1 MKITNNIRTYI
12 ALLAGIALLV
22 SCSDDVT
29 APTYTVGE
37 ADNAIVLRAGISEG
51 STSVATRAG
60 EPGGYDDIDATN
72 HTKHLPFTNGTKAA
86 LRIDGTWLGHDPEA
100 ISQTTTAT
108 IGGIA
113 ANTDEKHNDL
123 TMSPQRYWDDYG
135 SADPANMPTGKGG
148 NVSDGSDGRSKGL
161 TIYGA
166 AVNGVTTAPVIDGST
181 GKQWT
186 ALTWNVGTPTGSPLT
201 LSQTGGWSDK
211 DLLISNNVKEG
222 GPDDTYKFDERDS
235 GKLLEFTH
243 AMSKITVRLIASEG
257 FPTSGVGATATK
269 FANAPEVK
277 LTSNETG
284 QSNAEWA
291 YTSGSV
297 NVETGAV
304 TSPANPAVI
313 TMHTAKTDDSQYT
326 VIYDALVAPGS
337 VFGAP
342 SGSPATYPVIARI
355 NADGNIYYVTSEK
368 IRAAITTSLGS
379 GHELGFA
386 TQPGKNYIITVN
398 VKKTKIEVTA
408 TIKDWVDIE
417 AEPIEPVISIDA
429 SVGDKGATG
438 GAFSDFDFYLSTTAA
453 SGYNKS
459 AKATGTPDGATKW
472 TFKDGSDQ
480 AITLHWPDHETH
492 YFMRGVSPSTTPVTN
507 EEHVVVNNG
516 QYNSSTSPSNLL
528 IGAPEITSGTKCGS
542 PEHDQVDMSTNGIC
556 ARNNTINLNF
566 QYVMSQVEVRLK
578 STGTD
583 ALQNK
588 VTIDGN
594 TTVEIIGGYKQ
605 ARILLSTRVHDEY
618 AEGDKVTDGKYA
630 LHPRSLT
637 SEETSEGI
645 IKSAM
650 HDIIVPQLLTDDMK
664 FRITV
669 TNSNSTQDVYE
680 AQLNKIKG
688 KKKGSSDALAE
699 ITEWKPGEHY
709 IYELDIK
716 KTSINVTATLTDWK
730 VVEANEDI
738 WF

>member
-1 MKITNNIRTYI
+1 MKITNNIAT
-12 ALLAGIALLV
+12 LLAGIAFLA
-22 SCSDDVT
+22 SCSDNV
-29 APTYTVGE
+29 APTYSVGE

-51 STSVATRAG
+51 GSGVQTRAV
-60 EPGGYDDIDATN
+60 ENPDAN
-72 HTKHLPFTNGTKAA
+72 HSSHVKFTQGTKAA
-86 LRIDGTWLGHDPEA
+86 LKVNGIWLEKGYTDNLV
-100 ISQTTTAT
+100 SKTTTAT
-108 IGGIA
+108 IGA
-113 ANTDEKHNDL
+113 ETATNSKHNTL
-123 TMSPQRYWDDYG
+123 SMSPQLYWDDYG
-135 SADPANMPTGKGG
+135 TADPANMPTGKGG
-148 NVSDGSDGRSKGL
+148 NISNGSDGRTKGL

-166 AVNGVTTAPVIDGST
+166 AVDGETENAPSVDS
-181 GKQWT
+181 WT
-186 ALTWNVGTPTGSPLT
+186 AMTWNLGTPAGSPLT
-201 LSQTGGWSDK
+201 LSQTGGWSTK
-211 DLLISNNVKEG
+211 DLLISHNVKEG
-222 GPDDTYKFDERDS
+222 GPDDTYKFDERGS
-235 GKLLEFTH
+235 GKLLEFAH

-257 FPTSGVGATATK
+257 FPATGVGATATK
-269 FANAPEVK
+269 FAAAPEVK

-291 YTSGSV
+291 NTACNINVTDGTYSNSG
-297 NVETGAV
+297 T
-304 TSPANPAVI
+304 PAVV

-337 VFGAP
+337 VFGAA

-368 IRAAITTSLGS
+368 IRAAITTKYGT
-379 GHELGFA
+379 GNELGFA
-386 TQPGKNYIITVN
+386 TQPGMNYIITVT

-408 TIKDWVDIE
+408 TIKNWVDVE
-417 AEPIEPVISIDA
+417 AETVEPVISIDA
-429 SVGDKGATG
+429 TVGDKGATD

-453 SGYNKS
+453 SGYSKS
-459 AKATGTPDGATKW
+459 AKATGTPDGSTKW

-480 AITLHWPDHETH
+480 TITLHWPTHDTH
-492 YFMRGVSPSTTPVTN
+492 YFMRGVSPSATA
-507 EEHVVVNNG
+507 VVNTTHVEVANA

-528 IGAPEITSGTKCGS
+528 IGAPEIATNTMCGS
-542 PEHDQVDMSTNGIC
+542 PEHTEVDMSTNGIC

-566 QYVMSQVEVRLK
+566 QYVMSQVEVLLK

-588 VTIDGN
+588 VTIDGH

-605 ARILLSTRVHDEY
+605 ARILLNTRVHDAY
-618 AEGDKVTDGKYA
+618 TEGDKVTEGKYA

-637 SEETSEGI
+637 SAETTAGI

-669 TNSNSTQDVYE
+669 TNSDDTQDVYE
-680 AQLNKIKG
+680 AQLNKIEVKTND
-688 KKKGSSDALAE
+688 GSGAL

-716 KTSINVTATLTDWK
+716 KTEINVTATLTDWK
-730 VVEANEDI
+730 VVTATEDV